1 MHADTKWDAMY
12 TLTGLREDRGEREDI
27 EKGQWGAWR
36 ILYSGD
42 REEKRH
48 KDNDPKPCGQNTACA
63 AQQSRGAWQEV
74 QSPQPPPRGP
84 AGSPVPTPGNSTHIL
99 HRVALGS
106 HSQPPSCSG
115 QTALPYS
122 HRDREGAYETGV
134 PTSYSITL
142 HQGLYF

>member
-84 AGSPVPTPGNSTHIL
+84 GRKPSPHPRQQHSHPAQGGPGIPFSATL
-99 HRVALGS
+99 LLGADS
-106 HSQPPSCSG
+106 PPLQPQRQRRS
-115 QTALPYS
+115 L
-122 HRDREGAYETGV
+122 
-134 PTSYSITL
+134 
-142 HQGLYF
+142 